1 MRSHRRGGRANNGST
16 VQIWRLRHCVRC
28 WSGPSSLCRSTVV
41 TGMRNLSPG
50 ACWAYPR
57 AGPARDSAVSL
68 FFYGK
73 IGSSCRWRDLQRPW
87 MLRRQRVWGLL
98 PYRAF
103 II

>member
-57 AGPARDSAVSL
+57 AGPARDSGGVPIFLRQDWVFL
-68 FFYGK
+68 FVKAPPFGEPQNPNHMASDAMDNP
-73 IGSSCRWRDLQRPW
+73 I
-87 MLRRQRVWGLL
+87 
-98 PYRAF
+98 
-103 II
+103 